1 LVLPDLLV
9 YGTDER
15 SLRMEALFTAHARSV
30 WAYARRRTDPA
41 TADDVVDEVFVVAW
55 RQLDTVP
62 DDVLPW
68 LLACA
73 RHALA
78 NAQRAER
85 RRTRLFDR
93 VAAEASLRENASE
106 PLDDGLLGAALSTL
120 SVRDRETLLLV
131 AWEGLSSAQAA
142 VVLGCSPQAF
152 RVRSHRARR
161 RLEAA
166 LRRADG
172 TVRSGRRR
180 CRGGP
185 TPWIAA
191 MAGRVRSR

>member
-1 LVLPDLLV
+1 M
-9 YGTDER
+9 GTDER
-15 SLRMEALFTAHARSV
+15 SLRLEALFAAHARSV
-30 WAYARRRTDPA
+30 WGYARRRTDPA
-41 TADDVVDEVFVVAW
+41 TADEVVAEVFVVAW
-55 RQLDTVP
+55 RHLETVP

-78 NAQRAER
+78 NAERAER
-85 RRTRLFDR
+85 RRIRLFHR
-93 VAAEASLRENASE
+93 AAADASLRANASE
-106 PLDDGLLGAALSTL
+106 PLDDGVLGEALSTL
-120 SVRDRETLLLV
+120 SVRDREALLLV

-152 RVRSHRARR
+152 RVRNHRARR

-172 TVRSGRRR
+172 AVPAPR
-180 CRGGP
+180 
-185 TPWIAA
+185 TPIA
-191 MAGRVRSR
+191 MEDF